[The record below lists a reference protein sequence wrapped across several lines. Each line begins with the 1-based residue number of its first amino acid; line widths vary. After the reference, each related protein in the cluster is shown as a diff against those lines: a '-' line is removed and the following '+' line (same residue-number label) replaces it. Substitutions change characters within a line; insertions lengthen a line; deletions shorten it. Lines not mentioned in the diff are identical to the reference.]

1 MPSLLHPL
9 SASAGPSPAAAP
21 DKAGRPRRRGP
32 LVAGGVL
39 LALVAGVAIC
49 EWAGWPFLIEPLRGR
64 VENALQ
70 RPVTLEGKSSLHLLG
85 GVKLDV
91 DHMRVADA
99 DWTGSP
105 AMLDVQDLKLQ
116 LRYRDLFAAGRGQG
130 LRVRSLTAHTLS
142 ANLARRADGEANW
155 ALGPLAAKEPA
166 ATPNKPSRLVMDE
179 LLVDSF
185 SGQYKDTFLMADATF
200 SGALTAGEQNGTG
213 GLRAQ
218 ADGHYRK
225 AELHARL
232 SSESPLPM
240 LTEGGQAPPV
250 AVVFKLSTGQV
261 KLDFDGSVSDM
272 LGARNLRGKYQLSG
286 PSLAAVGQPLGLTLP
301 TTEDFT
307 MHGDL
312 VREGPRFRTHVAAA
326 RVGRSQM
333 SGDFLFDTSGR
344 RNVLTGALN
353 AGVLWPS
360 DLAPAVG
367 APNDAATARR
377 QADDKV
383 LPQRE
388 FDLPSLKAMDASV
401 DLHILRMPLN
411 KDGSTSITPLN
422 AKLTLDNG
430 NLQLDIDKAQL
441 GDGQIRGRIGLAVSD
456 KPGSAPRKA
465 DPSTLAAAREAA
477 ASEAA
482 ADASAVMGEAAQAL
496 ATAPLRAPT
505 ASDPLGMQTA
515 RPEAVSDAHWS
526 TDLRWTGIAI
536 EQVVPTPGS
545 STTAKPGEDPTTKDK
560 VLRAIKGGEPVKAG
574 TKGPAAPYASGRL
587 AGRIKLDGTGRSTA
601 QILGSATGQAQVL
614 WTRGTV
620 SHLLVEAAGLDLAQ
634 SLGRLISGDEPLQ
647 VRCGAGSLAF
657 NNGVVKPMPLVID
670 THDSTLWVDGEMSL
684 KTEQLGLRAL
694 VSPKDGT
701 PISLRSPV
709 RLTGTLASPGFSIEK
724 GPLLEKIVPSVL
736 LAFVNPL
743 AAIIPLID
751 TGDEKAAQEADLAC
765 RNVAERITGKR

>member
-1 MPSLLHPL
+1 MT
-9 SASAGPSPAAAP
+9 G
-21 DKAGRPRRRGP
+21 
-32 LVAGGVL
+32 GGVL

-70 RPVTLEGKSSLHLLG
+70 RPVELEGKASLHLLG
-85 GVKLDV
+85 GVRLDV
-91 DHMRVADA
+91 DRLRVADA

-105 AMLDVQDLKLQ
+105 TMLDVQDLKLQ

-155 ALGPLAAKEPA
+155 ALGPLADKDPA

-185 SGQYKDTFLMADATF
+185 SGQYKDAFLVADASF
-200 SGALTAGEQNGTG
+200 SGALTAGEQNGAG

-240 LTEGGQAPPV
+240 LTEGGEAPPV
-250 AVVFKLSTGQV
+250 AVAFKLSTGQV
-261 KLDFDGSVSDM
+261 KLDFDGSVADL
-272 LGARNLRGKYQLSG
+272 LGARDLRGKYQLSG

-312 VREGPRFRTHVAAA
+312 AREGPRFRTHVAAA

-333 SGDFLFDTSGR
+333 SGDFLFDTSGK
-344 RNVLTGALN
+344 RNLLTGALN

-367 APNDAATARR
+367 APNDATTERR
-377 QADDKV
+377 QPDDKV

-401 DLHILRMPLN
+401 DLRILRMPLN

-430 NLQLDIDKAQL
+430 NLQLDIAKAQL
-441 GDGQIRGRIGLAVSD
+441 GDGQIRGRIGLAVTD

-465 DPSTLAAAREAA
+465 T

-482 ADASAVMGEAAQAL
+482 ADASAVMGEAAQVL
-496 ATAPLRAPT
+496 AAAPLRAPT

-536 EQVVPTPGS
+536 ERVIPTPS
-545 STTAKPGEDPTTKDK
+545 ASTTTKPGEDPSTKDK
-560 VLRAIKGGEPVKAG
+560 VLRAIQGGEPVKAG

-601 QILGSATGQAQVL
+601 QILGTATGQAQVL

-620 SHLLVEAAGLDLAQ
+620 SHLLIEAAGLDVAQ
-634 SLGRLISGDEPLQ
+634 ALGRLISGDEPLQ
-647 VRCGAGSLAF
+647 VRCGAGALAF
-657 NNGVVKPMPLVID
+657 DNGLVKPMPLVID

-709 RLTGTLASPGFSIEK
+709 RVTGTLAAPGFSIEK

-751 TGDEKAAQEADLAC
+751 TGDEKAAQEADQAC
-765 RNVAERITGKR
+765 RNVAERITGRR